1 MNRSDALISADE
13 LLRLQ
18 ASGPTPRLLDVRW
31 TLPKP
36 DGRDDFAA
44 GHIPG
49 AIYVDLDTELA
60 DHANTEATAGR
71 HPLPSAEQFQDTV
84 RSWAVTDDTEVVVYD
99 DNSSLGAARAWW
111 LLRWAGLNARVLD
124 GGLGAYRAAGG
135 RLETGA
141 SPEFEPSHITISP
154 NSLPVIDADAV
165 AAWDGVLLDARAG
178 ERFRVETEPMDPR
191 AGHIPGAKSA
201 PATGNIHQG
210 SFLDEA
216 ALRERF
222 SALGALEG
230 PVGVY
235 CGSGVTA
242 CHNALDLAVA
252 GVEASLY
259 PASWSGW
266 SADPERP
273 VETGA

>member
-1 MNRSDALISADE
+1 MNRSDVLITADE
-13 LLRLQ
+13 LRARL
-18 ASGPTPRLLDVRW
+18 ADGSTPRLLDVRW

-60 DHANTEATAGR
+60 DYANQDPAQGR
-71 HPLPSAEQFQDTV
+71 HPLPSAEAFQDQV
-84 RSWAVTDDTEVVVYD
+84 RAWGIDQLTDIVVYD

-111 LLRWAGLNARVLD
+111 LLRWAGLKARVLD
-124 GGLGAYRAAGG
+124 GGLRAYAAAGG
-135 RLETGA
+135 QLAKGA
-141 SPEFEPSHITISP
+141 GEVVEPSTVTISP
-154 NSLPVIDADAV
+154 DSLPVIDADA
-165 AAWDGVLLDARAG
+165 ASAWTGVLLDARAG
-178 ERFRVETEPMDPR
+178 ERFRGETEPLDSK

-201 PATGNIHQG
+201 PATGNTDNGAI
-210 SFLDEA
+210 LDEES
-216 ALRERF
+216 LRSRF
-222 SALGALEG
+222 SALGAFDQ

-242 CHNALDLAVA
+242 CHNALALATL
-252 GVEASLY
+252 GIDASLY

-266 SADPERP
+266 SSDPARP

>member
-1 MNRSDALISADE
+1 MNRSDVLISAEE

-60 DHANTEATAGR
+60 DHANTEPTAGR

-111 LLRWAGLNARVLD
+111 LLRWAGLDARVLD
-124 GGLGAYRAAGG
+124 GGLAAYRAAGG

-178 ERFRVETEPMDPR
+178 ERSPR
-191 AGHIPGAKSA
+191 GPGTFPGRRAPRP
-201 PATGNIHQG
+201 PATSI
-210 SFLDEA
+210 
-216 ALRERF
+216 R
-222 SALGALEG
+222 G
-230 PVGVY
+230 PSSTRPP
-235 CGSGVTA
+235 CGSGSPRWVRSRGRSASTA
-242 CHNALDLAVA
+242 GPESPPATTPWPWLWPESRRASTPPAGRAGRPTPNA
-252 GVEASLY
+252 
-259 PASWSGW
+259 
-266 SADPERP
+266 
-273 VETGA
+273 